1 VTTLARLPGVG
12 RAGNASTPLSK
23 GENDDEHAEICGE
36 CLRPRSHPIQ
46 ATIIKVSEGNY
57 GRPELLLSTG
67 QRFSVNATNVKT
79 LISAYGEDD
88 ADWIGMLIELVSG
101 FTKFKGEDQESV
113 LVKAISPGK
122 PLAKRTVSKPERSDV
137 EMDDEIPF

>member
-1 VTTLARLPGVG
+1 MTNMRKY
-12 RAGNASTPLSK
+12 AGSAYVRVEDVRT
-23 GENDDEHAEICGE
+23 
-36 CLRPRSHPIQ
+36 HPIQ

-122 PLAKRTVSKPERSDV
+122 PLAKRTVRNRSGPTLRWTTKFRS
-137 EMDDEIPF
+137 ET